1 MEVYELTDKLLFFIR
16 VLERGERI
24 NLLVSKTDRMNNNSL
39 VFRKRAANVQRS
51 MWCKNVKMTVLFIL
65 VFIVVIYF
73 VLGMVCGLPFYAS
86 CIRR

>member
-1 MEVYELTDKLLFFIR
+1 LTDKLLFFIR

-51 MWCKNVKMTVLFIL
+51 MWWKNVKMTVLFIF